1 MAIAFLA
8 NSNILD
14 LLGLANHVTGAAI
27 NGATVT
33 VTVKDSAGAEVAGQV
48 WPATM
53 SYVAASSGD
62 YRAILSEDVT
72 FLANKN
78 YRAFIDADAGP
89 GLVGH
94 WEFPFQAKIRTGV
107 TEET

>member
-1 MAIAFLA
+1 MATAFLA

-14 LLGLANHVTGAAI
+14 LLSLTNHITAAPI

-33 VTVKDSAGAEVAGQV
+33 VTVKDSTGAEVSGQV

-62 YRAILSEDVT
+62 YRAILSEDVA
-72 FLANKN
+72 FVANKN
-78 YRAFIDADAGP
+78 YRAFVDADAGP

-107 TEET
+107 TEDT